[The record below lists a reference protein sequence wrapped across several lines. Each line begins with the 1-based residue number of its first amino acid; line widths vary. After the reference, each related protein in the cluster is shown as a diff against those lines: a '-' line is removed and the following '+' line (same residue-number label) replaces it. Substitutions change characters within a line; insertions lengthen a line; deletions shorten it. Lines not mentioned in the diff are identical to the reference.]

1 MAVNYPAIFLI
12 EEIELFN
19 SAISD
24 NQQKQQLSSRSPLVH
39 MLRQRKPGSRSTHQT
54 FLCSFSLL

>member
-39 MLRQRKPGSRSTHQT
+39 MLRQRKPGSRTTHQT
-54 FLCSFSLL
+54 FLC